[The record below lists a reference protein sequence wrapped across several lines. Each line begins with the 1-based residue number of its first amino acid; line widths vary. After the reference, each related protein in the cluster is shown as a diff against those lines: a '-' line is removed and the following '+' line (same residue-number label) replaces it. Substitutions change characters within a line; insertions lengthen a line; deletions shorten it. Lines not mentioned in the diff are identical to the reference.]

1 MGRPG
6 TGHRL
11 GSVSQSVPLADAV
24 LDLLAMRPDTP
35 DLPPELEAVATL
47 DREGLEA
54 ARLTD
59 VTLAELEAPSVG
71 IDACVLERVVLA
83 GARMTGAHVRDTQLR
98 DCDLANADLRD
109 ARLRRVEVHGGRLT
123 GAVLS
128 GADLGELL
136 IEDCRAD
143 LATLAAAQLHNV
155 RLASCDLRSTDWQEA
170 QLRAVCFED
179 CDLSGAD
186 LSRGRFVD
194 VELRGCRLD
203 GIRGAQGLRGV
214 TMSWDDVLGAAAVF
228 AAACG
233 VHVST
238 DSSGQAPGCRSG
250 FETSSV
256 LLCVWS
262 V

>member
-1 MGRPG
+1 
-6 TGHRL
+6 
-11 GSVSQSVPLADAV
+11 
-24 LDLLAMRPDTP
+24 MRPDAP
-35 DLPPELEAVATL
+35 DLPPELDAVTTL

-59 VTLAELEAPSVG
+59 AAVPEFRAPGVG

-83 GARMTGAHVRDTQLR
+83 GARMTGAHVRDTQLS

-123 GAVLS
+123 GAVLI
-128 GADLGELL
+128 GADLGEPLT
-136 IEDCRAD
+136 EDCRAD
-143 LATLAAAQLHNV
+143 FATFATAHLHNV
-155 RLASCDLRSTDWQEA
+155 RLAACDLRSTDWQEA
-170 QLRAVCFED
+170 QLRGVCFED

-186 LSRGRFVD
+186 FSRGRFVE
-194 VELRGCRLD
+194 VELRRCRLD

-233 VHVST
+233 VRVR
-238 DSSGQAPGCRSG
+238 D
-250 FETSSV
+250 E
-256 LLCVWS
+256 
-262 V
+262 

>member
-1 MGRPG
+1 
-6 TGHRL
+6 
-11 GSVSQSVPLADAV
+11 
-24 LDLLAMRPDTP
+24 
-35 DLPPELEAVATL
+35 
-47 DREGLEA
+47 
-54 ARLTD
+54 
-59 VTLAELEAPSVG
+59 
-71 IDACVLERVVLA
+71 
-83 GARMTGAHVRDTQLR
+83 MTGAHVRDTQLR

-123 GAVLS
+123 GAVLI

-143 LATLAAAQLHNV
+143 LATLAAAELHNVQLAAAELHNV

-203 GIRGAQGLRGV
+203 GIRGDRRAVRSDDGGCVTWGGARRSWRGERRRRWRGSLTEWSLRLCSGSGRPCNEV
-214 TMSWDDVLGAAAVF
+214 SSSPMLRLRRVRIARRELGGWSRRAGCALVAV
-228 AAACG
+228 G
-233 VHVST
+233 I
-238 DSSGQAPGCRSG
+238 
-250 FETSSV
+250 
-256 LLCVWS
+256 
-262 V
+262 